1 MQNKDQYAD
10 ESGYVTAA
18 LAQYAVRARCFDGG
32 PELSSMQRGPGAVT
46 AALTY
51 TVWSA
56 DPALLRRLTYPVN
69 GTAGRSS
76 REYARTQYSVLLYAR
91 DGGIFID
98 LTESVHV
105 HTTHGWK
112 QQIQIRTGKISEA

>member
-1 MQNKDQYAD
+1 
-10 ESGYVTAA
+10 
-18 LAQYAVRARCFDGG
+18 
-32 PELSSMQRGPGAVT
+32 
-46 AALTY
+46 
-51 TVWSA
+51 
-56 DPALLRRLTYPVN
+56 LRRLTYPVN

-76 REYARTQYSVLLYAR
+76 REYAR